1 MNPSIGNNLVGRRRQ
16 IFASSTMPI
25 FGSPNMPSTPTERL
39 SDHSASSRL
48 SGVPRNQSRS
58 TPNRI
63 RSAVLPEPHNAPQTL
78 PSSIKQPARITDDDA
93 EYASPYEYESPD
105 EDDLDAA
112 KPRRN
117 SRVIGVELEN
127 RRRQAEARI
136 RQGGWKPDIA
146 EMAIEWTEAKSWND
160 DDAQNF
166 SLRAFARDVEGLG
179 ELCSDMKAIRAF
191 LDDNIHKFIAFHAMR
206 KDFKVPPYLVHKADQ
221 RRRDKRLK
229 YPWLWSFI
237 REYQYQG
244 APSGTNESLVQVY
257 KDHVDEHD
265 DSDRTAQP
273 PSPEF
278 GGSIHV
284 AVPTPTTTDAL
295 DTAFAHE
302 IRDQHPDRRHTTME
316 NNARRRKRHHR
327 TFEDDLVLRD
337 NNTIKRARTFA
348 TQDDSIGF
356 QDIDYEADV
365 GDAGVEGFGGTG
377 GMGGAN
383 DGEEVIHINR
393 RTLKVVFHGT
403 EDGDAEES
411 GPVQLY
417 LPRTSKGFT
426 IHFYD

>member
-1 MNPSIGNNLVGRRRQ
+1 
-16 IFASSTMPI
+16 MPI

-39 SDHSASSRL
+39 SDHSASSRF
-48 SGVPRNQSRS
+48 SGVPGNQSRS
-58 TPNRI
+58 TANRI
-63 RSAVLPEPHNAPQTL
+63 RSAVFPEPQNAPQTH
-78 PSSIKQPARITDDDA
+78 PSSTKQPARITDDDS

-105 EDDLDAA
+105 ENDLDAA

-117 SRVIGVELEN
+117 SRVIGVDLEN
-127 RRRQAEARI
+127 RRRQAEDRI
-136 RQGGWKPDIA
+136 RQGGWKPDVA
-146 EMAIEWTEAKSWND
+146 KMAIEWTEAKAWND

-179 ELCSDMKAIRAF
+179 ELCSDMRAIRAF

-221 RRRDKRLK
+221 RRRDRRLK
-229 YPWLWSFI
+229 YPWLRSFI
-237 REYQYQG
+237 REYQYPD
-244 APSGTNESLVQVY
+244 APSGTHESLVQVY
-257 KDHVDEHD
+257 KDHVDEHH

-273 PSPEF
+273 APPEF

-284 AVPTPTTTDAL
+284 TVPTAPTTDAL
-295 DTAFAHE
+295 DTAFAYE
-302 IRDQHPDRRHTTME
+302 IRDQHPDRRHTTVE
-316 NNARRRKRHHR
+316 NNARRRKRQHR
-327 TFEDDLVLRD
+327 TFDDDLDIRN
-337 NNTIKRARTFA
+337 NNTIKRVKKFA
-348 TQDDSIGF
+348 TQDDFVGF
-356 QDIDYEADV
+356 QGTDYEADI

-377 GMGGAN
+377 GTDGTGGAN